1 MQDVPLQLMLDRL
14 SEADILLV
22 QGLPPDSQYRFKH
35 ALIQDAAYE
44 NLLKS
49 HRQVLHRRVAEVL
62 RDRFSATA
70 EAEPEVLA
78 YHFTQAGITDAAVEC
93 WGKAGHRSFERF
105 ALLEA
110 TKHFTRA
117 LEQIATLSTTPA
129 LRQKEMTLQVALMQT
144 LMHVKGYAAPE
155 TKVAVERA
163 HLLIEQ
169 AKALGELPED
179 EWLVFSVLHGFFA
192 ANLNAFNGDAMRE
205 LAAQYLSLAEK
216 HGGTGPRMI
225 GHGLTGQ
232 SLVYTGDIAHG
243 RTHLDRAIALCDPSQ
258 HRAYTTRFSI
268 DPLVTNLN
276 VRSFSLWFLG
286 YPNGALADADKA
298 LSVAR
303 KSNKP
308 ATLLQALTFLEVVYL
323 LCGDTTQNQYR
334 SVMSKFFWLTKWA
347 LGIGRCSGS
356 WGVVTSLH

>member
-1 MQDVPLQLMLDRL
+1 LPKDVVEGVTDRTGGVPLFIEEVTRLLLERGELGGVQAIPPTLQQLLTARLDRLGPAREVAQIAAVIERDFSYALLRAVAGMQDVPLQLMLDRL

-49 HRQVLHRRVAEVL
+49 HRQVLHRRVAEIL

-78 YHFTQAGITDAAVEC
+78 HHFTQAGITDAAVEC

-129 LRQKEMTLQVALMQT
+129 LRQSEMTLQVALMQT

-155 TKVAVERA
+155 TKVAVSEPTCSLSKLKRSA
-163 HLLIEQ
+163 SLPKMSGWYFPSFKAFLLRT
-169 AKALGELPED
+169 LMRSTVTRCVSLRPNTYRPLRSMG
-179 EWLVFSVLHGFFA
+179 VL
-192 ANLNAFNGDAMRE
+192 
-205 LAAQYLSLAEK
+205 
-216 HGGTGPRMI
+216 
-225 GHGLTGQ
+225 
-232 SLVYTGDIAHG
+232 
-243 RTHLDRAIALCDPSQ
+243 
-258 HRAYTTRFSI
+258 
-268 DPLVTNLN
+268 
-276 VRSFSLWFLG
+276 
-286 YPNGALADADKA
+286 
-298 LSVAR
+298 AR
-303 KSNKP
+303 
-308 ATLLQALTFLEVVYL
+308 
-323 LCGDTTQNQYR
+323 G
-334 SVMSKFFWLTKWA
+334 
-347 LGIGRCSGS
+347 
-356 WGVVTSLH
+356 